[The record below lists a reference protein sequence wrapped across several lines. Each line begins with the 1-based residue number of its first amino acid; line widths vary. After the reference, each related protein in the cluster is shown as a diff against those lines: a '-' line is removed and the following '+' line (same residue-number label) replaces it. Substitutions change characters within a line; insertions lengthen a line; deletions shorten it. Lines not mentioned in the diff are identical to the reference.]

1 MTRQFNEF
9 RKALDIHLAEN
20 GKELA
25 SVKTD
30 ISSTLSE
37 LKLFQD
43 KVNIM
48 EIKLNSITSKLEDTQ
63 KMLDV
68 AKNGLFYVLGMTQS
82 SEVQK

>member
-9 RKALDIHLAEN
+9 RKALDVHSAEN
-20 GKELA
+20 GEEIA

-48 EIKLNSITSKLEDTQ
+48 EIKLSSMTSKLEDTQ

-68 AKNGLFYVLGMTQS
+68 AKNGLFYGLGMTQS